1 MSREVLEYVW
11 FAIFVIPAVLFVL
24 TLLNTFRY
32 IPNNKV
38 GIVEKLWSF
47 NGSLKNGIIALNGE
61 AGFQPHVLRGGWH
74 MLMPFQ
80 YRIHM
85 TPLVTIPQGRIG
97 YIFARDGQPL
107 APTQALASNIT
118 ACDFQDAAHF
128 LRAGGQKGPQRQIL
142 REGTYPINLAQF
154 AVITAERLYYLALER
169 SDENVFTGMAQVIQN
184 RHGFEPVVI
193 KGADDLIGIVT
204 VHEGPSLPPGQI
216 IAPTVGES
224 PAQPAVYHNS
234 FQDPERFLAA
244 GGLRGRQLQTL
255 VEGTYYINRLFAT
268 VEMVAKTIVE
278 VGTVGV
284 VVSYTGEAGQDVSGS
299 DYKHGELVHKN
310 QRGVWQEP
318 LLPGKYAF
326 NTYAGKV
333 IIVPTTNFIL
343 KWNRA
348 EVGSHKYDENL
359 SEVSLITKDA
369 FEPSLPLSVVVHIDY
384 RKAPL
389 V

>member
-1 MSREVLEYVW
+1 MSSEILQLVRLAGLGVLSC
-11 FAIFVIPAVLFVL
+11 IVLL
-24 TLLNTFRY
+24 TLFNTFRY

-38 GIVEKLWSF
+38 GIVEKLWSMS
-47 NGSLKNGIIALNGE
+47 GSLKSGLIALSGE
-61 AGFQPHVLRGGWH
+61 AGFQPQVLRGGWH
-74 MLMPFQ
+74 FLMPFQ

-85 TPLVTIPQGRIG
+85 MPLVTIPQGRIG
-97 YIFARDGQPL
+97 YLFARDGRPL
-107 APTQALASNIT
+107 APTQALASNG
-118 ACDFQDAAHF
+118 AASDFQDAAAF
-128 LRAGGQKGPQRQIL
+128 LREGGQKGPQRQIL
-142 REGTYPINLAQF
+142 REGTYAMNLAQF
-154 AVITAERLYYLALER
+154 AVITGDRLYYLSLDR
-169 SDENVFTGMAQVIQN
+169 SDDAVFTGMAQVIQSRN
-184 RHGFEPVVI
+184 GFEPVVI
-193 KGADDLIGIVT
+193 KGSDDLIGVVT

-224 PAQPAVYHNS
+224 PAQPAIYHNS

-268 VEMVAKTIVE
+268 VEMIHKTIIE

-284 VVSYTGEAGQDVSGS
+284 VVSYTGEAGQDLSGA

-318 LLPGKYAF
+318 LMPGKYAF

-333 IIVPTTNFIL
+333 IMVPTTNFIL

-348 EVGSHKYDENL
+348 SASNGYDFFPGWIGRRQGE
-359 SEVSLITKDA
+359 EKFRALIAACDTA
-369 FEPSLPLSVVVHIDY
+369 T
-384 RKAPL
+384 
-389 V
+389 

>member
-1 MSREVLEYVW
+1 MSAEIVQLVQL
-11 FAIFVIPAVLFVL
+11 AVLGVLSGLVLL

-38 GIVEKLWSF
+38 GILEKLWSLR
-47 NGSLKNGIIALNGE
+47 GSLRHGFIALGGE
-61 AGFQPHVLRGGWH
+61 AGFQPQVLRGGWH
-74 MLMPFQ
+74 VLLPFQ

-85 TPLVTIPQGRIG
+85 VPLVTIPQGRIG
-97 YIFARDGQPL
+97 YVFARDGKPL
-107 APTQALASNIT
+107 APTQALASNVT
-118 ACDFQDAAHF
+118 ANDFQDTAGF
-128 LRAGGQKGPQRQIL
+128 LQQGGQKGPQRQIL
-142 REGTYPINLAQF
+142 REGTYAINLAQF
-154 AVITAERLYYLALER
+154 AVISNERLYYLSLDR
-169 SDENVFTGMAQVIQN
+169 SDDNVFNGMAHVIQT
-184 RHGFEPVVI
+184 RQGFEPVVI
-193 KGADDLIGIVT
+193 KGSEDLIGIVT

-224 PAQPAVYHNS
+224 PAQPQIYHNS

-244 GGLRGRQLQTL
+244 GGLRGRQHQTL

-268 VEMVAKTIVE
+268 VEMIPKTVVE

-284 VVSYTGEAGQDVSGS
+284 VVSYTGEIGQDLSGA

-333 IIVPTTNFIL
+333 IMVPTTNFIL

-348 EVGSHKYDENL
+348 SSWQRPRTFPRPRPAL
-359 SEVSLITKDA
+359 A
-369 FEPSLPLSVVVHIDY
+369 EPGKSS
-384 RKAPL
+384 R
-389 V
+389 